1 MISLMVRASVLSSIL
16 LLAGPVFARKAI
28 DVLVMKNGDRLT
40 CEVKRLDAGVLYISL
55 DYVDG
60 TIPVDWSKVARLE
73 SSQLFLVHTQ
83 DGLVYTGSLATTE
96 EQAGRPVRIQVI
108 GTPEESVVID
118 APRIVKLGETSA
130 SFWRRMS
137 GDLGLGINYSKGN
150 SATQYSF
157 SSQIKYQQERWA
169 TRALYSS
176 NLSSNSGS
184 DTSVR
189 NQLELNGYRLVRWDN
204 YFIGGLGGILQSSV
218 QGIKVQSTL
227 GTGFGRFLKNTNR
240 ASIALIGGLA
250 WQRTEYEQDTD
261 LSKTQDEAAA
271 LIAADMRVFKFKKAN
286 LNIDVRLL
294 PALSDPGRVRF
305 NTNASSYL
313 KLFRNLNWTLSFYGS
328 WDNRPPVHFSG
339 SDYGSSSGISW
350 EFGK

>member
-1 MISLMVRASVLSSIL
+1 MISLMVRASVLIL

-60 TIPVDWSKVARLE
+60 TILVDWSKVARLE

-96 EQAGRPVRIQVI
+96 APAGRPVQIQVI
-108 GTPEESVVID
+108 GTSKESVALD

-130 SFWRRMS
+130 SFWRRVS
-137 GDLGLGINYSKGN
+137 GDLSLGINYSRGN
-150 SATQYSF
+150 SATQYNLG
-157 SSQIKYQQERWA
+157 SQIRYQQERWA
-169 TRALYSS
+169 TWALYNS

-204 YFIGGLGGILQSSV
+204 YFIAGLGGVLQSSV
-218 QGIKVQSTL
+218 QGIKVQTTL

-261 LSKTQDEAAA
+261 LNRTQDEAAA
-271 LIAADMRVFKFKKAN
+271 LIAADVKVFKFKKAN

-305 NTNASSYL
+305 NTNASYYL
-313 KLFRNLNWTLSFYGS
+313 KLFRDLNWNFSFYGS

-350 EFGK
+350 TFGK